1 MRDLIFAAIV
11 LIGTVSAFAQN
22 TAPQRSPLDAT
33 NWGVVFDHPAAKS
46 VKLRSEVK
54 YSGDLAI
61 DIYSP
66 GNAKSGEKLPA
77 VIFLNAIGDRPDS
90 KIKSWEIYKT
100 WPRLIAA
107 HGMVGISM
115 DADATKIQDSMRSLF
130 DFLSRDG
137 AKYGI
142 DGERIG
148 VYAASANVT
157 QTSVFIMGANAPKGL
172 KAAVLYYGGAPPM
185 RPRADLPVLFVVAEG
200 DMPQFGAALPGLWQR
215 ILEAKAPW
223 TLQIA
228 SRLPHAFDAFEDSDE
243 SRRVIQQTIAFWKS
257 HLEPVPQPSW
267 KPSEDRAIVSALY
280 WNDPARAIP
289 LLTKYLEKNP
299 NDATAIGQYARMLQ
313 FAQRFDEAV
322 TAFERMKSL
331 DPNNPQSYAGI
342 GQVRFTQ
349 RRYEEAA
356 ASLSTAVGK
365 GFRAPFLYSQLAFSQ
380 MALGKNEEAIKSYE
394 EAFAIGFPSGPN
406 TTGVA
411 YYNMACAYAR
421 LKNFDKAFELLGKA
435 IDEGYVNRQN
445 FETDT
450 DLAALRADARFQA
463 LLARLPRAIGQ

>member
-1 MRDLIFAAIV
+1 MRNLVFAIFLSGV
-11 LIGTVSAFAQN
+11 VGCFAQN
-22 TAPQRSPLDAT
+22 TPTPRSPLDPS
-33 NWGVVFDHPAAKS
+33 NWGVVYDIPETKT
-46 VKLRSEVK
+46 VKLRPDVK
-54 YSGDLAI
+54 YSGDLTV

-66 GNAKSGEKLPA
+66 QGMKDGAKLPA
-77 VIFLNAIGDRPDS
+77 VIFLNAIGDRPEN
-90 KIKSWEIYKT
+90 KVKSWEIYKT

-115 DADATKIQDSMRSLF
+115 DADGTKVQDSLRSLF
-130 DFLSRDG
+130 DFLAKDG

-142 DGERIG
+142 DPGRLG

-157 QTSVFIMGANAPKGL
+157 QSSIFLMGENAPKGI

-185 RPRADLPVLFVVAEG
+185 RPRSDLPVLFVVAES

-215 ILEAKAPW
+215 VLEAKAPW

-257 HLEPVPQPSW
+257 HLEPVPRPSW
-267 KPSEDRAIVSALY
+267 KPSEDRAAVSALY

-299 NDATAIGQYARMLQ
+299 NDAVALGQWARMLQ

-322 TAFERMKSL
+322 AAFEKMKTL
-331 DPNNPQSYAGI
+331 DSNNPQSYAGI
-342 GQVRFTQ
+342 GQIRFTQ
-349 RRYEEAA
+349 RRYDEAA
-356 ASLSTAVGK
+356 FNLSTAVGK
-365 GFRAPFLYSQLAFSQ
+365 GFRAPILYGQLAFSQ

-421 LKNFDKAFELLGKA
+421 LKNYDKAFELLGKA
-435 IDEGYVNRQN
+435 IDDGYVNRQN

-450 DLAALRADARFQA
+450 DLAVLRADARFQA
-463 LLARLPRAIGQ
+463 LLARLPRAVGQ